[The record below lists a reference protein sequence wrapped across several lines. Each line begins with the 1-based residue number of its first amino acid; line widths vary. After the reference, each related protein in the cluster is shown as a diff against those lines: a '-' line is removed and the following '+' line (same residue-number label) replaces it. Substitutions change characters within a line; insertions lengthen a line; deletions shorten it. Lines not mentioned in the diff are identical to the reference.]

1 MIGVPLDYRSDN
13 ERTIARKLTA
23 ILQGLVALN
32 LEEMRVRRY
41 PPLLSSGIV
50 YRREPRGSELWRSLS
65 ILHFTGFG
73 DCEDLAA
80 ALAAE
85 MLSTGIDAH
94 AIVRPARSERG
105 YHAVVNV
112 RNRDGRLVEVDPS
125 ALLIKK
131 EMYATQHQ
139 RG

>member
-1 MIGVPLDYRSDN
+1 MIGVPLDYRVDT

-32 LEEMRVRRY
+32 LEEMRGRRY

-50 YRREPRGSELWRSLS
+50 YRREPKGSELWRSLS
-65 ILHFTGFG
+65 ILHAAGYG

-80 ALAAE
+80 ALGAE
-85 MLSTGIDAH
+85 LLVQGVEAQ
-94 AIVRPARSERG
+94 AIVRPARTERG

-112 RNRDGRLVEVDPS
+112 RQGGRIIEVDPS
-125 ALLIKK
+125 AILIKK
-131 EMYATQHQ
+131 EMYAHQHQ